1 MRKDRGRDALAA
13 GLTAAAAVML
23 VSCGEYLA
31 WMRSGG
37 SNEWRPVL
45 DATLA
50 LAAAAGVLGAALGA
64 AVPRFPAAW
73 IALVPALAL
82 FGKNLF
88 RVAGVPGKTG
98 WAAAVLVTIVAA
110 ALLALAGRRRAP
122 RLVLVAAAAVALAV
136 AAVDHAR
143 SRPATRA
150 VTQEGLPDVIL
161 LVLDTTRY
169 DRLQV
174 YGYDRPTS
182 PRLVDFAAEAQVY
195 EQAWSVA
202 PWTPPSHAS
211 MFTGLL
217 PAEHDVDGQGTA
229 PPLPADLTTL
239 QEVLQD
245 AGYRTA
251 GFPANVILTAP
262 GWDQGFDVYRTS
274 TFDGRHTLILQMN
287 DLFRGR
293 TEQERDDYRTV
304 HVLDRMRTWWKA
316 NDGAPRYAFVNL
328 MDAHRKYR
336 PLDQDFAAFLPGVTR
351 EESDRIDAEFWKRFD
366 PVEHRHDFDA
376 RELDILNR
384 LYDAEIAGMDREI
397 GRFLDWLAARG
408 ELDDTIFLVTSD
420 HGERLGERGAIGHK
434 LTQDPYLLHVPLIVR
449 WPERLTP
456 ERVTRRVQ
464 LDGLPGYVLHLAGLP
479 APEAMAKN
487 ALHTQDRELVI
498 GQLRYPAGVVDDLA
512 KHYPGFDASRYQGDW
527 VFVED
532 PDELCYELPFR
543 EQPADGV
550 LTDFRADPQF
560 TVDVS
565 AEHPERAAAMRT
577 MAEALPRFGVA
588 EPWEPTDAELEKLKA
603 LGYIR

>member
-1 MRKDRGRDALAA
+1 MSKDRGRDAIAA
-13 GLTAAAAVML
+13 AVTAAAAVIL
-23 VSCGEYLA
+23 VSGGEYLA
-31 WMRSGG
+31 WMRTGG
-37 SNEWRPVL
+37 ENEWRPVL
-45 DATLA
+45 DATLGV
-50 LAAAAGVLGAALGA
+50 AGGAALLGA
-64 AVPRFPAAW
+64 LLGRVLPRYAATT
-73 IALVPALAL
+73 IALVPGLML

-88 RVAGVPGKTG
+88 RVAGIPGKSG
-98 WAAAVLVTIVAA
+98 WAGAIVVTLAAAAVF
-110 ALLALAGRRRAP
+110 ALIGRRRAP
-122 RLVLVAAAAVALAV
+122 RLILVVAAVAALA
-136 AAVDHAR
+136 AAGVDHVR
-143 SRPATRA
+143 SLPPERPVTR
-150 VTQEGLPDVIL
+150 EDLPDVIL
-161 LVLDTTRY
+161 LVLDTLRY
-169 DRLQV
+169 DRLET

-182 PRLVDFAAEAQVY
+182 PRLAELAEDAQVY

-217 PAEHDVDGQGTA
+217 PAEHNVDGQGTS
-229 PPLPADLTTL
+229 PPLPAELVTL
-239 QEVLQD
+239 QEVLGE

-274 TFDGRHTLILQMN
+274 TFDGRHTLILLMN
-287 DLFRGR
+287 DRKRGR

-304 HVLDRMRTWWKA
+304 HIFDRMRTWWSA
-316 NDGAPRYAFVNL
+316 NDGAPRYAFLNL

-336 PLDQDFAAFLPGVTR
+336 PLDEDFVEFLPDVTR
-351 EESDRIDAEFWKRFD
+351 EESNRIDAEFWKRFD
-366 PVEHRHDFDA
+366 PESHRHDFDE

-397 GRFLDWLAARG
+397 GKFLDWLAERG
-408 ELDDTIFLVTSD
+408 ELDDTILLVTSD

-449 WPERLTP
+449 WPATLAP

-464 LDGLPGYVLHLAGLP
+464 TEGIPGYVLHLAGLP

-487 ALHTQDRELVI
+487 ALHTQDRDLVI

-532 PDELCYELPFR
+532 ADEFCYELPFR
-543 EQPADGV
+543 EEPADGV
-550 LTDFRADPQF
+550 LTDFPADPQF
-560 TVDVS
+560 TTDVS
-565 AEHPERAAAMRT
+565 AEHPDRVAAMRT
-577 MAEALPRFGVA
+577 MAEALPRFGAA
-588 EPWEPTDAELEKLKA
+588 EPWEPTDEELEKLKA